1 MWVALTQ
8 RCPRP
13 LPSHKLL
20 AHHPNPSLSDVEKH
34 GDPSGLPKSSSPD
47 SAAHTSQ
54 TTHSQAEEVIKSPPS
69 SVDKSEALFTMYLD
83 RADEDDKKI
92 TERWKGE
99 CDAILIFV
107 SHSYHPSSTTFE
119 LTHAYRLVFSRRLLR
134 LFLPFPSRAFS
145 RVHRIPRHS
154 ISKIFIIY
162 SPIPLAPS
170 PSSFP
175 SRLIH
180 LNFPHQNPQSW
191 STHSG
196 S

>member
-1 MWVALTQ
+1 MWVVLTP
-8 RCPRP
+8 RYPRP
-13 LPSHKLL
+13 LFSHTVP
-20 AHHPNPSLSDVEKH
+20 AYAPNPSLPAGEKQ
-34 GDPSGLPKSSSPD
+34 GNPSSLSNPTN
-47 SAAHTSQ
+47 AAHASQ
-54 TTHSQAEEVIKSPPS
+54 VQKPHPQAEEVIKLPP

-107 SHSYHPSSTTFE
+107 SHFYHLSGTLE
-119 LTHAYRLVFSRRLLR
+119 LTLVYRLVFSRLL
-134 LFLPFPSRAFS
+134 LLLSLPFPSRAFS

-154 ISKIFIIY
+154 ILKIFIIY
-162 SPIPLAPS
+162 SPIPLAPY
-170 PSSFP
+170 PLSFP

-180 LNFPHQNPQSW
+180 LNFLRQNPQSW
-191 STHSG
+191 LTHCG